1 MSETAKEINRES
13 KEIYYRE
20 HPEVIDKIRNS
31 VTSLFEN
38 DPLYR
43 ERVRKGILAA
53 YENDLTLRHRISKG
67 VQDLYENPEYVRK
80 CSRTHK
86 RYYEEHP
93 EKKEEISRRMKEYLS
108 KLENRAFVV
117 SDTHAKP
124 VICVETGEYFP
135 SQNAAQKAT
144 GYGAIHRV
152 CQGFQNT
159 AGGYHWRYA

>member
-1 MSETAKEINRES
+1 
-13 KEIYYRE
+13 
-20 HPEVIDKIRNS
+20 
-31 VTSLFEN
+31 
-38 DPLYR
+38 
-43 ERVRKGILAA
+43 
-53 YENDLTLRHRISKG
+53 
-67 VQDLYENPEYVRK
+67 
-80 CSRTHK
+80 
-86 RYYEEHP
+86 
-93 EKKEEISRRMKEYLS
+93 MKEYLS

-144 GYGAIHRV
+144 GYGGIHRV